1 MQATTVPEGG
11 PTGFWTIS
19 SNVLQR
25 WFVLA
30 QFRSCALI
38 KPGSWPSG
46 FRVQVRGDRAVAT
59 DPFKVLKEK
68 AGDDENKG
76 DSSGKEDGAGD
87 GYGTTRI
94 LEFDDQP

>member
-1 MQATTVPEGG
+1 M
-11 PTGFWTIS
+11 
-19 SNVLQR
+19 
-25 WFVLA
+25 
-30 QFRSCALI
+30 
-38 KPGSWPSG
+38 
-46 FRVQVRGDRAVAT
+46 AT